1 VDGTKQLVA
10 GLFGR
15 VAASYDQAG
24 FLHQIARRLV
34 TRAGVRPGERV
45 LDVAC
50 GTGAALLEARGQPL
64 EHGQERVAQAPL
76 DPDLIASSP
85 HGPRPLPAR
94 IGRSR
99 LLRSWGRGG

>member
-1 VDGTKQLVA
+1 MDGTKQLVA

-34 TRAGVRPGERV
+34 TRTGVRPGERV

-50 GTGAALLEARGQPL
+50 GTGAALLEARGQPSNTARRESL
-64 EHGQERVAQAPL
+64 R
-76 DPDLIASSP
+76 
-85 HGPRPLPAR
+85 RPL
-94 IGRSR
+94 ILIS
-99 LLRSWGRGG
+99 